1 MYTGIRGSYLSLLG
15 GSITKPKWQKKV
27 FSPSGG
33 VMQMSSDT
41 RDSSVTTCTLTV
53 TDFNLFSSA
62 IQEDT
67 SRFELL

>member
-1 MYTGIRGSYLSLLG
+1 MQCIQVLKEAICHYSEGQNLNG
-15 GSITKPKWQKKV
+15 KKV

-62 IQEDT
+62 VQEET
-67 SRFELL
+67 NPFELL

>member
-1 MYTGIRGSYLSLLG
+1 
-15 GSITKPKWQKKV
+15 
-27 FSPSGG
+27 
-33 VMQMSSDT
+33 MQVSSDT

-67 SRFELL
+67 MNVVPRSTGTQIMEQTINSEV

>member
-1 MYTGIRGSYLSLLG
+1 M
-15 GSITKPKWQKKV
+15 SI
-27 FSPSGG
+27 
-33 VMQMSSDT
+33 DR

-67 SRFELL
+67 NQFELKERFGKVRNLL

>member
-1 MYTGIRGSYLSLLG
+1 MA
-15 GSITKPKWQKKV
+15 KKV
-27 FSPSGG
+27 FSPRAG
-33 VMQMSSDT
+33 VMQMSIDR

-67 SRFELL
+67 NQFELKERFGKVRNLL